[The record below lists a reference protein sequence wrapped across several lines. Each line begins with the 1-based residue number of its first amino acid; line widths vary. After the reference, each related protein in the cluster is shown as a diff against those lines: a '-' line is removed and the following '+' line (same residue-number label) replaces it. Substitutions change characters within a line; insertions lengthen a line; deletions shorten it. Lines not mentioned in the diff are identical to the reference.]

1 MNIRKPPPAGAVL
14 AGVVLVLSLALVPAA
29 LAGKGSRSGSSSGS
43 TLTGPF
49 MVTDN
54 NGDGL
59 PNWDDT
65 VTFHVSTSASV
76 PSVELDCYQNGAI
89 VYQGSTG
96 YYATYMWPNNYV
108 LKSFNW
114 SGGSADFTVIL
125 SSTNKRG
132 ARTDLATLSFSVAA

>member
-1 MNIRKPPPAGAVL
+1 
-14 AGVVLVLSLALVPAA
+14 
-29 LAGKGSRSGSSSGS
+29 
-43 TLTGPF
+43 
-49 MVTDN
+49 MVADT

-96 YYATYMWPNNYV
+96 YYATYMWPNTYI

-114 SGGSADFTVIL
+114 SSGAANCTAIL
-125 SSTNKRG
+125 YSTNKRG
-132 ARTDLATLSFSVAA
+132 ARTNLATLSFSVNA